1 MSIDTKFRLTTV
13 LVTGMSG
20 AGKTSALKAFEDLN
34 FEAIDNVPLSLL
46 ETLAAGRRQS
56 ETSGIP
62 RPLAVG
68 VDIRTRDFNV
78 DTVLAHHAALM
89 DNGNGR
95 ASILFLDCND
105 EELRQRYEVT
115 RHRHPLAQD
124 RPVLDGI
131 AHERR
136 LVTSLRDGADLVI
149 DTTSMTPGGLKGIL
163 QGQFADGAADSL
175 TIFLT
180 SFSYRRGVPR
190 AADLVFDV
198 RFLKNP
204 HYETNLRDRTGLDDR
219 VGRFIETDAAFSDFF
234 NHLTAMLDPLL
245 PRFLAEGK
253 SYLTLAIGCTGGKH
267 RSVFTVRKLA
277 NWFENHGQNVQV
289 LHRDLP
295 D

>member
-1 MSIDTKFRLTTV
+1 MSTDLKRRLTTV

-20 AGKTSALKAFEDLN
+20 AGKTSALKAFEDLT

-46 ETLAAGRRQS
+46 ETLAAGRQRADRGGQ
-56 ETSGIP
+56 P

-68 VDIRTRDFNV
+68 VDIRTRDFDV
-78 DTVLAHHAALM
+78 ETVLAHHAALM
-89 DNGNGR
+89 DVGNGR

-124 RPVLDGI
+124 RPVEDGI

-136 LVTSLRDGADLVI
+136 LLTSLRDGADLVI
-149 DTTSMTPGGLKGIL
+149 DTTGMAPGELKGIL
-163 QGQFADGAADSL
+163 QGQFGDGAAESL

-198 RFLKNP
+198 RFLANP
-204 HYETNLRDRTGLDDR
+204 HYETNLRELTGLDDP
-219 VGRFIETDAAFSDFF
+219 VGAFIEANNVFSDFF
-234 NHLTAMLDPLL
+234 DHLTTLLVPLL
-245 PRFLAEGK
+245 PRYLAEGK
-253 SYLTLAIGCTGGKH
+253 SYLTLAFGCTGGKH
-267 RSVFTVRKLA
+267 RSVFTARKLA
-277 NWFENHGQNVQV
+277 NWFENRGQNVQV
-289 LHRDLP
+289 LHRELP
-295 D
+295 N

>member
-1 MSIDTKFRLTTV
+1 MSTDAKSRLTTV
-13 LVTGMSG
+13 IVTGMSG

-46 ETLAAGRRQS
+46 ETLAAGRRQF
-56 ETSGIP
+56 EKGGVP

-68 VDIRTRDFNV
+68 VDIRTRDFDV
-78 DTVLAHHAALM
+78 DTVLAHHATLL
-89 DNGNGR
+89 DVGNGR
-95 ASILFLDCND
+95 ASILFLDCNN
-105 EELRQRYEVT
+105 EELQQRYEVT

-124 RPVLDGI
+124 RPVADGI
-131 AHERR
+131 THERR
-136 LVTSLRDGADLVI
+136 LLTSLRDGADLVI
-149 DTTSMTPGGLKGIL
+149 DTTGMAPGGLKGIL
-163 QGQFADGAADSL
+163 QGQFGDGAEESL

-198 RFLKNP
+198 RFLANP
-204 HYETNLRDRTGLDDR
+204 HYETNLRELTGLVDR
-219 VGRFIETDAAFSDFF
+219 AGVFIEAENEFSEFF
-234 NHLTAMLDPLL
+234 HHLTALLVPLL
-245 PRFLAEGK
+245 PRYLAEGK
-253 SYLTLAIGCTGGKH
+253 SYLTLAVGCTGGKH

-295 D
+295 N

>member
-1 MSIDTKFRLTTV
+1 MSTDTKRRLTTV

-46 ETLAAGRRQS
+46 ETLAAGRRKS
-56 ETSGIP
+56 EMGGMP
-62 RPLAVG
+62 QPLAVG
-68 VDIRTRDFNV
+68 VDIRTRDFDV

-89 DNGNGR
+89 NVGNGR
-95 ASILFLDCND
+95 ANILFLDCND

-124 RPVLDGI
+124 RPVEDGI

-136 LVTSLRDGADLVI
+136 LLTSLRDGADLVI
-149 DTTSMTPGGLKGIL
+149 DTTGMAPGELKGIL
-163 QGQFADGAADSL
+163 QGQFGGGAAESL

-198 RFLKNP
+198 RFLANP
-204 HYETNLRDRTGLDDR
+204 HYKTNLRKLTGLDDR
-219 VGRFIETDAAFSDFF
+219 VGVFIEADNVFSDFF
-234 NHLTAMLDPLL
+234 HHLTTLLDPLL
-245 PRFLAEGK
+245 PRYLAEGK
-253 SYLTLAIGCTGGKH
+253 SYLTLAVGCTGGKH
-267 RSVFTVRKLA
+267 RSVFTVQKLA

-289 LHRDLP
+289 LHRELP